1 MGCRGTYIRIE
12 PLSAGSSG
20 LAKSPANWT
29 DRLTLDVSKACPFK
43 EWLDESEH
51 GCELTEHDNASSRI
65 FFSDF
70 LQLIH
75 ELPYFGRVRE
85 FVAIHLL
92 ITVDTEARMVLRWP
106 LDLEADLA
114 GSAFSRAYTESTQ
127 ETS

>member
-20 LAKSPANWT
+20 LATSPADWT
-29 DRLTLDVSKACPFK
+29 DRLTLDVSETCPFQ
-43 EWLDESEH
+43 ERLDESEH
-51 GCELTEHDNASSRI
+51 RGELTEHDNASSRV
-65 FFSDF
+65 FLSDF
-70 LQLIH
+70 LEFVH
-75 ELPYFGRVRE
+75 ELSYFGRVRE

-92 ITVDTEARMVLRWP
+92 STIDTEARMVLGWP